1 MDDERARDLLTQ
13 ARAEAERAL
22 ASVDP
27 SRPTQDAEGDVRDRV
42 DMGDDLLEKE
52 IDVGLAEE
60 LRERLAA
67 IERAEQRLQDGSYG
81 VSVDSGEP
89 IPDGRLEIIPW
100 AERTAAEQQR
110 LGG

>member
-1 MDDERARDLLTQ
+1 MDEERARELL
-13 ARAEAERAL
+13 ARAKTEAERAL

-27 SRPTQDAEGDVRDRV
+27 SRPTQDAEGDVPDRV

-52 IDVGLAEE
+52 IDVGLADE

-67 IERAEQRLQDGSYG
+67 IARAEQRLADGSYG
-81 VSVDSGEP
+81 RSVDSGEP

>member
-1 MDDERARDLLTQ
+1 
-13 ARAEAERAL
+13 
-22 ASVDP
+22 
-27 SRPTQDAEGDVRDRV
+27 
-42 DMGDDLLEKE
+42 MGDDLLEKE
-52 IDVGLAEE
+52 IDVGLADE

-67 IERAEQRLQDGSYG
+67 IARAEQRLADGSYG
-81 VSVDSGEP
+81 RSVDSGEP